1 MDQMRRLYPGL
12 SIDHVR
18 ALADIVAV
26 ERNGV
31 LSVNE
36 VYRSARW
43 GVACLSYDVPRLAI
57 RQLTEEGG
65 HPWLRYIKENG
76 TGYAVAIDGV
86 PLRIQRDEPEIRNVL
101 PGERAVMREQLL
113 LMPGTADPGTVLRLE
128 ISQPTGQ
135 PVDTITLY
143 LFEEDT
149 GVTLDSE
156 VVYTRHDAATATADD
171 GSPGGSAPT
180 GAIVLPFVRRAPAQ
194 DADPKTRFTFDD
206 PDAVKDGDGDDD
218 E

>member
-1 MDQMRRLYPGL
+1 MDEIRRLYPGL
-12 SIDHVR
+12 SMDHVR
-18 ALADIVAV
+18 TLADIVAA

-31 LSVNE
+31 LSVNK
-36 VYRSARW
+36 VYSSARW

-57 RQLTEEGG
+57 QRLAEEGG
-65 HPWLRYIKENG
+65 HPWLRFIKENG
-76 TGYAVAIDGV
+76 TGYAVAIDGT

-128 ISQPTGQ
+128 ISQPAGQ
-135 PVDTITLY
+135 PVETVTLY

-156 VVYTRHDAATATADD
+156 VVYKRQKAATGVADESLSR
-171 GSPGGSAPT
+171 SPST
-180 GAIVLPFVRRAPAQ
+180 GANVLPFVRRTQAQ
-194 DADPKTRFTFDD
+194 DVDPKTRFTFND

-218 E
+218 K

>member
-1 MDQMRRLYPGL
+1 MDQIRRLYPGL
-12 SIDHVR
+12 LMDHVR
-18 ALADIVAV
+18 ALADIVAS

-31 LSVNE
+31 LSVNK
-36 VYRSARW
+36 VYSSARW

-57 RQLTEEGG
+57 RKLAEESG
-65 HPWLRYIKENG
+65 HPWLRYIRENG

-128 ISQPTGQ
+128 ISQPAGQ
-135 PVDTITLY
+135 PGDTITLY
-143 LFEEDT
+143 LFEEDR

-156 VVYTRHDAATATADD
+156 VVYKRADTAAGTAGD
-171 GSPGGSAPT
+171 GSPGGSTPA

-206 PDAVKDGDGDDD
+206 PDAVKDGDGDGD